1 MESVKKGFMG
11 IVKYLSNWKNLLNHA
26 VVGFFFLIVAIYT
39 PINIFIKLGMIAIV
53 ITVNILRMKK
63 DK

>member
-1 MESVKKGFMG
+1 MESVKKGLMG

-26 VVGFFFLIVAIYT
+26 VVGVFFLLVAIYA
-39 PINIFIKLGMIAIV
+39 PINILIKLGIIVIV
-53 ITVNILRMKK
+53 ITLNVSRMKK